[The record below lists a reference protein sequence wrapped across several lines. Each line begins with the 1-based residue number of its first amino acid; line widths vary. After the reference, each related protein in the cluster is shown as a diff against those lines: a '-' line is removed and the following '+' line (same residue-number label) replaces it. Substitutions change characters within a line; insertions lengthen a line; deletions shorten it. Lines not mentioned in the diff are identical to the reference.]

1 MQLDLGELGGERE
14 LGGMPRVALTTIAIA
29 VLLVS
34 ACITIGYLA
43 LLHTDALPVP
53 RADGR
58 PGGTKALQRLTKAL
72 QRAKLGQ
79 PVPPRNSS
87 ASALQRRVMRED
99 PCSGLELVDG
109 DEACEAW
116 ATAGECE
123 ANPDFM
129 LQRCQLSCHSCRRG
143 ASAQHA
149 DWDACKDQSS
159 YCGQWAAVGECDSN
173 PHYMRHMCRVTCHLC
188 QSRACHDADAPRCKA
203 EAEAGMCYAEPER
216 MYRECRW
223 ACRWCAMSTNALC
236 VRDKQ
241 QRPAVVPGTLERM
254 FARAVSDEHARFRPR
269 VLSRQPWVVAFD
281 SFLSDEECDRVI
293 AVGGKHGFSRSM
305 AGDGVQ
311 PVRTSSTSWCSD
323 RACQDDP
330 TMRSIRERI
339 ANLTMVPAHN
349 AEHLQVLRYEPGQFY
364 KVHHDQNS
372 PRTSAW
378 GPRIYTFF
386 MYLNEVEAGGHTH
399 FPRLNISVKPR
410 RGAALLWPSVL
421 DADPN
426 ERDDRTEHES
436 VAVVAGTKFAA
447 NYWLH
452 MWDFQQPTRRG
463 CGNTE
468 IFGNW

>member
-1 MQLDLGELGGERE
+1 
-14 LGGMPRVALTTIAIA
+14 MPRVALTTIAIA

-58 PGGTKALQRLTKAL
+58 PDGTKALQRLTKAL

-79 PVPPRNSS
+79 SAWANSS
-87 ASALQRRVMRED
+87 GSALQRRVMRED
-99 PCSGLELVDG
+99 PCSGLELVDR
-109 DEACEAW
+109 DEACKAW

-129 LQRCQLSCHSCRRG
+129 LQSCQLSCHSCRRG
-143 ASAQHA
+143 TSAQHA
-149 DWDACKDQSS
+149 DWDSCKDQSS

-203 EAEAGMCYAEPER
+203 EAEAGVCYAEPER

-241 QRPAVVPGTLERM
+241 QQPAVVPGTLERM

-281 SFLSDEECDRVI
+281 SFLSEEECDRII
-293 AVGGKHGFSRSM
+293 AVGGKRGFSRSM

-311 PVRTSSTSWCSD
+311 AVRTSSTSWCSD

-399 FPRLNISVKPR
+399 FPRLNVSVKPR

-426 ERDDRTEHES
+426 ERDDRTEHEA

-452 MWDFQQPTRRG
+452 MWDFQQPTRHG

>member
-1 MQLDLGELGGERE
+1 
-14 LGGMPRVALTTIAIA
+14 
-29 VLLVS
+29 
-34 ACITIGYLA
+34 
-43 LLHTDALPVP
+43 
-53 RADGR
+53 
-58 PGGTKALQRLTKAL
+58 
-72 QRAKLGQ
+72 
-79 PVPPRNSS
+79 
-87 ASALQRRVMRED
+87 
-99 PCSGLELVDG
+99 
-109 DEACEAW
+109 
-116 ATAGECE
+116 
-123 ANPDFM
+123 
-129 LQRCQLSCHSCRRG
+129 
-143 ASAQHA
+143 
-149 DWDACKDQSS
+149 
-159 YCGQWAAVGECDSN
+159 
-173 PHYMRHMCRVTCHLC
+173 
-188 QSRACHDADAPRCKA
+188 
-203 EAEAGMCYAEPER
+203 MCYAEPER

-223 ACRWCAMSTNALC
+223 ACRWCAMSSNSLC

-281 SFLSDEECDRVI
+281 SFLSDEECDRII
-293 AVGGKHGFSRSM
+293 AVGGKRGFSRSM

-311 PVRTSSTSWCSD
+311 SVRTSSTSWCSD

-399 FPRLNISVKPR
+399 FPRLNVSVKPR

-452 MWDFQQPTRRG
+452 MWDFQQPTRHG